1 MAATMQIALFEHR
14 LAPGADLRLPPALRI
29 LYLRDGS
36 ARLDGADLAADTAV
50 LRRDAVTLSG
60 AGTLWRIE
68 LTRPTPGAP
77 LSAEDRATLI
87 LRRPLARDASR
98 PFVLRLDSVT
108 FTPGVETP
116 RHGHHGEGI
125 RRLIDGHLM
134 LEIAERH
141 ERRLAGEA
149 WFETG
154 EEPVVACGVAPG
166 TAFLRALVMDAAMQ
180 GQSSFRAWTPED
192 ALKPRGVTYR
202 LYLDEV
208 VSLP

>member
-1 MAATMQIALFEHR
+1 MTAMLQMALFEDR
-14 LAPGADLRLPPALRI
+14 LGPGAALTLPPALRM
-29 LYLRDGS
+29 LYLRDG
-36 ARLDGADLAADTAV
+36 AAALDGTPLAVDSAA
-50 LRRDAVTLSG
+50 LRQDAVAV
-60 AGTLWRIE
+60 AGTGRLWRFE
-68 LTRPTPGAP
+68 LSRHVPEEGLAP
-77 LSAEDRATLI
+77 EDRARLI
-87 LRRPLARDASR
+87 LRRPLRRDATG

-116 RHGHHGEGI
+116 RHGHFGEGI

-134 LEIAERH
+134 LEIGERY
-141 ERRLAGEA
+141 ERRTTGEA

-154 EEPVVACGVAPG
+154 EEPVVACGVTPG
-166 TAFLRALVMDAAMQ
+166 TAFLRALVMDAGMK

-208 VSLP
+208 VSLV